1 MAAMIP
7 EERLDWDDTFGIVQ
21 SLSRNH
27 PQVDFEE
34 LSLATL
40 YNWIV
45 ALADFDDDPSL
56 VNDEILLQIF
66 NAWYEEVNT

>member
-1 MAAMIP
+1 
-7 EERLDWDDTFGIVQ
+7 
-21 SLSRNH
+21 
-27 PQVDFEE
+27 
-34 LSLATL
+34 L

>member
-1 MAAMIP
+1 MAAMSL
-7 EERLDWDDTFGIVQ
+7 EERLDWEDTYEIVQ
-21 SLSRNH
+21 SLRRSH
-27 PQVDFEE
+27 PRVNFEE

-40 YNWIV
+40 YQWIV
-45 ALADFDDDPSL
+45 ALSEFDDDPTL

>member
-1 MAAMIP
+1 MTAMIP

>member
-1 MAAMIP
+1 MIP

>member
-1 MAAMIP
+1 MAIMIP
-7 EERLDWDDTFGIVQ
+7 EERLNWEDTFAIVQ
-21 SLSRNH
+21 SLSRSH

-66 NAWYEEVNT
+66 NAWYEEVNI

>member
-1 MAAMIP
+1 MAIMIP
-7 EERLDWDDTFGIVQ
+7 EERLNWDDTFAIVQ
-21 SLSRNH
+21 SLSRSH

-66 NAWYEEVNT
+66 NTWYEEVNI

>member
-1 MAAMIP
+1 MAIMIP
-7 EERLDWDDTFGIVQ
+7 EERLNWDDTFAIVQ
-21 SLSRNH
+21 SLSRSH

-56 VNDEILLQIF
+56 VNDEILMQIF
-66 NAWYEEVNT
+66 NAWYEEVNI

>member
-1 MAAMIP
+1 MTAMIP
-7 EERLDWDDTFGIVQ
+7 EERLDWDDTFGLVQ